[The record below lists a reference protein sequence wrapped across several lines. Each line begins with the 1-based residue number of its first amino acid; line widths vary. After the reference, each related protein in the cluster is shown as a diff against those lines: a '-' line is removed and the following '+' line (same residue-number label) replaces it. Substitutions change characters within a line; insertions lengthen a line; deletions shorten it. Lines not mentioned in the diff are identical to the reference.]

1 MKLSLRLIA
10 CLVVSITLVTFV
22 VARNQVRAEK
32 QGLRDDLAR
41 RAKVLTESLQE
52 TIESIPPKDARTQ
65 FPRIAQRFG
74 NRERLAGIAIY
85 GRGGELL
92 LASAN
97 LEQYVKDPP
106 AAFSEAKANN
116 GGAGGFTR
124 LGQTLMYIYAM
135 PVDREEGF
143 SGAVV
148 TFHDAGYIESQSAN
162 IWRAALWHV
171 MVQVLLIVLITFL
184 VIRWT
189 ILGPILRVSKWM
201 QDLRFGK
208 AGMAPRP
215 SPAGFLEPL
224 TSEAESMA
232 QSLTQARMAA
242 KEEARLRE
250 AADSLWT
257 AERLRVGVRKRLN
270 GNSLFVVSNREPYL
284 HVHRGKGI
292 ETQVPASGLVTALEP
307 ILCACDGTWIAHG
320 SADADRETVD
330 AHDRLRVPPEQP
342 QYTLR
347 RVWLTKEEEDGYYF
361 GFANEGIWPLCH
373 IAHTRPTFRA
383 ADWERY
389 REVNEK
395 FAQALAEEIAGAEQ
409 PFVLI
414 QDYHFA
420 LLPRLIKNLRPD
432 ARVAIFWHIP
442 WPNPEAFG
450 ICPWQ
455 AELLDGLL
463 GADLIGF
470 HIQAHCNNFLETVDH
485 AIECRIEWDRFVVN
499 RNSHFTSVR
508 AHPISVA
515 FPEWVEER
523 DSTNLST
530 DFRTPILESLG
541 PETLFLGVGV
551 DRVDYTK
558 GLVERFR
565 GIERLLE
572 RYPQYC
578 GKFTF
583 VQFGAP
589 SRTTIKRYKDFFD
602 EVGKEAERIN
612 QRFQF
617 NQWKPID
624 FRNRHHS
631 HEEIDPYYKSADVCI
646 VTSLH
651 DGMNLVAK
659 EFVAARDDEDGV
671 LVLSQFTGA
680 SRELHDA
687 LLVNPYDTE
696 QLTDAI
702 RRALEMPHDERQARM
717 QRMRQTVKDH
727 NVYRWAADLISEL
740 AEIRLGAP
748 ETQARSMHAASL

>member
-10 CLVVSITLVTFV
+10 YLVISISLVTFV
-22 VARNQVRAEK
+22 VARSQVRAEK
-32 QGLRDDLAR
+32 QGLRDDLSR

-52 TIESIPPKDARTQ
+52 TIESISPKDTRTQ
-65 FPRIAQRFG
+65 YPRIVERFG

-92 LASAN
+92 LSTAG
-97 LEQYVKDPP
+97 LEQTLKDPP
-106 AAFSEAKANN
+106 DAFVECKANDSE
-116 GGAGGFTR
+116 AGGFTK
-124 LGQTLMYIYAM
+124 LGETSMYVYAV
-135 PVDREEGF
+135 PVDRDNGF

-148 TFHDAGYIESQSAN
+148 TFHDASYIDAQSVN
-162 IWRAALWHV
+162 IWRAAIWHGV
-171 MVQVLLIVLITFL
+171 AQVLLIVLITFL

-189 ILGPILRVSKWM
+189 ILGPIIRVSKWM
-201 QDLRFGK
+201 QDLRHGK
-208 AGMAPRP
+208 VGTAPRP
-215 SPAGFLEPL
+215 SPAGFLKKL

-232 QSLTQARMAA
+232 HSLTQARMAA
-242 KEEARLRE
+242 KEEAQLRE
-250 AADSLWT
+250 AADSQWT
-257 AERLRVGVRKRLN
+257 AERLRVGVRKRLK
-270 GNSLFVVSNREPYL
+270 GNALYVVSNREPYL
-284 HVHRGKGI
+284 HVRRGKTI
-292 ETQVPASGLVTALEP
+292 EVQVPASGLVTALEP
-307 ILCACDGTWIAHG
+307 ILCACEGTWIAHG
-320 SADADRETVD
+320 SADADREMVD
-330 AHDRLRVPPEQP
+330 AHDRLRVPPDQP

-347 RVWLTKEEEDGYYF
+347 RVWLTKEQEDGYYF

-395 FAQALAEEIAGAEQ
+395 FAQALAEEIENAEQ
-409 PFVLI
+409 PFILI

-420 LLPRLIKNLRPD
+420 LLPRLIKKLRPD

-463 GADLIGF
+463 GADLVSF

-499 RNSHFTSVR
+499 RNNHFTSVR

-515 FPEWVEER
+515 MPEWKEDR
-523 DSTNLST
+523 DYAIRHP
-530 DFRTPILESLG
+530 DFRTKILESLG
-541 PETLFLGVGV
+541 PDTLFLGVGV

-565 GIERLLE
+565 GIERLFE
-572 RYPQYC
+572 KHPQYY
-578 GKFTF
+578 GRFTF

-589 SRTTIKRYKDFFD
+589 SRTTIKRYKDHFD
-602 EVGKEAERIN
+602 EVGREAERIN
-612 QRFQF
+612 QRFQL
-617 NQWKPID
+617 NQWKPIV

-631 HEEIDPYYKSADVCI
+631 HEEIEPYYKAADVCM

-659 EFVAARDDEDGV
+659 EFVAVRDDEDGV

-696 QLTDAI
+696 QLADAL
-702 RRALEMPHDERQARM
+702 RRALEMPLEERQARM
-717 QRMRQTVKDH
+717 QRMRRTVKDH
-727 NVYRWAADLISEL
+727 NVYRWAADLIAEL
-740 AEIRLGAP
+740 AEIRLDAS
-748 ETQARSMHAASL
+748 EAQSRSAHVASL